1 MTKYTM
7 SPKLKTPSNCGSAL
21 VEMSCALCVMLPI
34 VVAILLFSVGTC
46 QTLFAKA
53 SLQHCASTAA
63 RQLSVAYGRDPDI
76 TTSRSA
82 QDVTILDHI
91 RMPPVLCETEQFD
104 DPVFDLESA
113 FNTVK
118 VSVRYPAPGKQ
129 NWILSLPFFD
139 AAPLRATATYPLN

>member
-1 MTKYTM
+1 MSRYRMDNKMT
-7 SPKLKTPSNCGSAL
+7 SIRGAAL

-34 VVAILLFSVGTC
+34 VITILLFTVGTC

-76 TTSRSA
+76 KTSRSA
-82 QDVTILDHI
+82 QDLAILSHI
-91 RMPPVLCETEQFD
+91 RMPPVVCETEQFD

-118 VSVRYPAPGKQ
+118 VTVRYPAAGKQ
-129 NWILSLPFFD
+129 SWILSFPFLD
-139 AAPLRATATYPLN
+139 AAPLRATATYTLH